1 MRQSTPPPNEYRRC
15 PAIKKL
21 LSVLLSLL
29 LALSLA
35 APALALDLYVDTK
48 KIETDVPP
56 VVVDNR
62 TLVPLR
68 AIFEA
73 LNATLD
79 WDGETQTVT
88 ASRGDIQISLQIGS
102 TTAIVNGEEMTLDV
116 AAQGIQGRTMV
127 PARFVSEAL
136 NCSVTWDGNTLT
148 VAVADELNGQQ
159 IYVTPTGKK
168 YHFSDSCNGGHYYEA
183 TLAEAMGH
191 GLTPCEKCVLKN
203 P

>member
-1 MRQSTPPPNEYRRC
+1 MRQSAPAPKRIQRC

-29 LALSLA
+29 LTLSLA
-35 APALALDLYVDTK
+35 APSLALDLYVDTK

-68 AIFEA
+68 ATFEA

-102 TTAIVNGEEMTLDV
+102 TTAIVNGEEKTLDV

-136 NCSVTWDGNTLT
+136 NCSVT
-148 VAVADELNGQQ
+148 
-159 IYVTPTGKK
+159 
-168 YHFSDSCNGGHYYEA
+168 
-183 TLAEAMGH
+183 
-191 GLTPCEKCVLKN
+191 
-203 P
+203 